1 MRHFMKFHI
10 YQAIVKRFILLGTL
24 CGMFFAPA
32 DIFSQSNPGFLG
44 ARHGLSVGYSLH
56 TGGLLRAMVGNG
68 NETTKLLNSGFR
80 VDYEMAKSQGFAWLF
95 SYRNRSD
102 VVESDDYGG
111 VYYIEPFGGTQLI
124 SFESGSLNYT
134 VNEFAAEARFYSE
147 RKGAMAPFGSYV
159 GLELSA
165 SNCSPTSEDVVWTAG
180 MDFPKYSGSLTS
192 IATSLNFG
200 VKRMITKE
208 IGINAHYGFGFTVYQ
223 TGNVKLGSEDVAT
236 NSQDFYDYAIARR
249 ELNAKLLQGSIS
261 VSYLF

>member
-1 MRHFMKFHI
+1 MKFHI
-10 YQAIVKRFILLGTL
+10 YQATVKRFLLLGFL
-24 CGMFFAPA
+24 WGMFFAPA
-32 DIFSQSNPGFLG
+32 DVFSQSNPGFLG
-44 ARHGLSVGYSLH
+44 ARQGFSVGYSLH

-80 VDYEMAKSQGFAWLF
+80 VDYEMAKNQGFSWLF
-95 SYRNRSD
+95 SYRNRND
-102 VVESDDYGG
+102 VVESDDYDGI
-111 VYYIEPFGGTQLI
+111 YYVEPFGGIQRI
-124 SFESGSLNYT
+124 SMESGTLNYN
-134 VNEFAAEARFYSE
+134 VNEVAVEARFYSE

-180 MDFPKYSGSLTS
+180 MNFPKYSGSLTS

-223 TGNVKLGSEDVAT
+223 TGNVKLGTEDVPT

>member
-10 YQAIVKRFILLGTL
+10 YQATVKRFLLLGFL
-24 CGMFFAPA
+24 WGMFFAPA
-32 DIFSQSNPGFLG
+32 DVFSQSNPGFLG
-44 ARHGLSVGYSLH
+44 ARQGFSVGYSLH

-80 VDYEMAKSQGFAWLF
+80 VDYEMAKGQGFSWLF
-95 SYRNRSD
+95 SYRNRND
-102 VVESDDYGG
+102 VVESDDYDGI
-111 VYYIEPFGGTQLI
+111 YYVEPFGGIQRI
-124 SFESGSLNYT
+124 SMESGTLNYN
-134 VNEFAAEARFYSE
+134 VNEVAVEARFYSE

-159 GLELSA
+159 GLELST

-180 MDFPKYSGSLTS
+180 MNFPKYSGSLTS

-223 TGNVKLGSEDVAT
+223 TGNVKMGTEDVPT

>member
-1 MRHFMKFHI
+1 MKFHI
-10 YQAIVKRFILLGTL
+10 YQATVKRFLLLGFL
-24 CGMFFAPA
+24 WGMFFAPA
-32 DIFSQSNPGFLG
+32 DVFSQSNPGFLG
-44 ARHGLSVGYSLH
+44 ARQGFSVGYSLH

-80 VDYEMAKSQGFAWLF
+80 VDYEMAKSQGFSWLF
-95 SYRNRSD
+95 SYRNRND
-102 VVESDDYGG
+102 VVESDDYNGIYYSDTWGG
-111 VYYIEPFGGTQLI
+111 IQKINIQSGT
-124 SFESGSLNYT
+124 LNYN
-134 VNEFAAEARFYSE
+134 VNEVAVEARFYSE

-180 MDFPKYSGSLTS
+180 MNFPKYSGSLTS

-200 VKRMITKE
+200 IKRMITKE

-223 TGNVKLGSEDVAT
+223 TGNVKMGTEDVPT